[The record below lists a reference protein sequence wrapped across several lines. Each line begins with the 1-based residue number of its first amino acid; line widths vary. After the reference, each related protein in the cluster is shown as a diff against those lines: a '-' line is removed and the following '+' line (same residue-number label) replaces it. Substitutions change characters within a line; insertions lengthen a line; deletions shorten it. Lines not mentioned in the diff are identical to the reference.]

1 MGVYIYYSAPLAMT
15 NPVTPAAPF
24 CLSVFAQASRVAPV
38 VYMSSNP
45 TTKLIQYNDSLDF
58 AHPRV
63 QNFDIMGIQPILY
76 RFTDSFYLISQSVA

>member
-1 MGVYIYYSAPLAMT
+1 MT

-24 CLSVFAQASRVAPV
+24 YLSVFAQASRVAPV

-45 TTKLIQYNDSLDF
+45 TMYLIQCNDKPDF

>member
-24 CLSVFAQASRVAPV
+24 YLSVFAQASRVAPV

-45 TTKLIQYNDSLDF
+45 TTYLIQCNDNPDF
-58 AHPRV
+58 AIVSSNVRKNHQPP
-63 QNFDIMGIQPILY
+63 NGIKQSL
-76 RFTDSFYLISQSVA
+76 LIVVEAR